1 MVGRMRRSMMCRAMR
16 CVIGPRDCVMWARVT
31 GRVAMRVHVET
42 WDRREKRPDCE
53 RARKPVPNA
62 MEDEMRYEEALE
74 CRWVLVVR
82 LLVVVDIM
90 W

>member
-1 MVGRMRRSMMCRAMR
+1 
-16 CVIGPRDCVMWARVT
+16 MWATVM
-31 GRVAMRVHVET
+31 GSVAMRIHVDT
-42 WDRREKRPDCE
+42 RDKRKKSPDWE

-82 LLVVVDIM
+82 LLVVVDIV